1 MADDLVFRAAFD
13 GDLATVKRL
22 VAEGADLEARSD
34 LGQTPLHLAIE
45 NDNVEVVK
53 FLLESGADPNGLTS
67 GGITP
72 LCHAIEVEGDAASQ
86 LGRDEHS
93 TAIIELLLAHDAEV
107 NLPCVWDRVH
117 AKSPLAEAWHYGN
130 WKAVELLKAAGAK
143 LMEGEALAPA
153 PGHSPPVAVPSQTLR
168 PGLERRATDRPARA
182 SGASPPAPRPRDGT
196 SG

>member
-86 LGRDEHS
+86 LGRDEQS
-93 TAIIELLLAHDAEV
+93 TAIIELLLAHDAER
-107 NLPCVWDRVH
+107 RVRRHHDVGRH
-117 AKSPLAEAWHYGN
+117 AP
-130 WKAVELLKAAGAK
+130 
-143 LMEGEALAPA
+143 
-153 PGHSPPVAVPSQTLR
+153 
-168 PGLERRATDRPARA
+168 D
-182 SGASPPAPRPRDGT
+182 
-196 SG
+196 